1 MAVSRARLARA
12 AAAAAVLGF
21 VVAVVLAEAGP
32 ADVEMVFLKNAVA
45 KGAGACSLPLH
56 LQILGLPCPVDLSM
70 ADAGVC
76 HGAPVCLD
84 GSPPVY
90 HFSPGS
96 GSGANNWVVHM
107 EVRT

>member
-1 MAVSRARLARA
+1 MAASRARLSR
-12 AAAAAVLGF
+12 AAAVLSF
-21 VVAVVLAEAGP
+21 LLLAAAAEAGP

-45 KGAGACSLPLH
+45 KGAGACSLSPLC
-56 LQILGLPCPVDLSM
+56 IAASVPGDCPL
-70 ADAGVC
+70 ADAVIY
-76 HGAPVCLD
+76 HGAVCLD

-107 EVRT
+107 EVRRVRSI